1 MKNKQKYNKDI
12 MNIKYDTPIYFNIE
26 EVFNYITN
34 NVVINKAE
42 GLNESP
48 YIIDQ
53 NGQKKE
59 IVSKDDYFKI
69 YKFIPTS
76 ATKAEKQSK
85 VRFMGIRAFYNSF
98 RK

>member
-1 MKNKQKYNKDI
+1 

-34 NVVINKAE
+34 VNNEVINKAE

-59 IVSKDDYFKI
+59 IVSKDDYFKEI

-76 ATKAEKQSK
+76 ATKAEKAIK
-85 VRFMGIRAFYNSF
+85 GPFHGNSSVL
-98 RK
+98 